1 MKVLLVA
8 NVLPP
13 RDLSGAGEQV
23 LQLAW
28 GLRDAGCEVEVLG
41 RDRCGPRVSKTAFPW
56 YARRA
61 VSRRV
66 AEWAPDVVQVHESD
80 GGLVIRDLA
89 RLRAAD
95 RPLLAAL
102 QQVSYVRERRAV
114 RPLVDA
120 DRRFAVVARPRGSE
134 RVFRALR
141 TPVHIAL
148 GRMSARCA
156 DVCLAPSR
164 ATAREIESDYGV
176 NGVRVVPNATGASLD
191 RPDDRERAEPFV
203 DRQQVVVGA
212 SLDRPDDRER
222 AEPFVD
228 RQQVVVGASLYHS
241 DDRQRGESPGE
252 VVFGPEPF
260 LLAVGRMRIR
270 KGFEILLHALAAVRE
285 RGHAPRLVIAG
296 DGERRESLAALARGL
311 RLGTAVH
318 FAGRCSRSE
327 VARLRQRAAAL
338 VVPSTY
344 EGMPLVVLEAMDDGI
359 PVIASAVSGIP
370 EVVVDGETGW
380 LAPPERSGA
389 LADALIAATSDPAEA
404 RRRGAAGRRRLDRRY
419 RPEHAAQQWLEALA
433 EPFQS
438 RELR

>member
-61 VSRRV
+61 VARRV

-176 NGVRVVPNATGASLD
+176 NGVRVVPNAT
-191 RPDDRERAEPFV
+191 
-203 DRQQVVVGA
+203 GA

>member
-1 MKVLLVA
+1 MRILLVA

-41 RDRCGPRVSKTAFPW
+41 RDRCGPKVSKTSFPW

-61 VSRRV
+61 VARRV
-66 AEWAPDVVQVHESD
+66 AEWRPDVVQVHESD

-89 RLRAAD
+89 RLRGAD

-102 QQVSYVRERRAV
+102 QQVSYVRERQAV

-120 DRRFAVVARPRGSE
+120 DRRSAVVARPGGSE
-134 RVFRALR
+134 RIFRALR

-156 DVCLAPSR
+156 DLRLAPSR
-164 ATAREIESDYGV
+164 ATAREIEGDYGV
-176 NGVRVVPNATGASLD
+176 NGVQVVPNATGASLD
-191 RPDDRERAEPFV
+191 HPDDRET
-203 DRQQVVVGA
+203 
-212 SLDRPDDRER
+212 
-222 AEPFVD
+222 
-228 RQQVVVGASLYHS
+228 
-241 DDRQRGESPGE
+241 GESPGE
-252 VVFGPEPF
+252 DFSGPEPF
-260 LLAVGRMRIR
+260 VLAVGRMRIR

-285 RGHAPRLVIAG
+285 RGHRPRLVIAG
-296 DGERRESLAALARGL
+296 DGERRESLSRLARGL
-311 RLGTAVH
+311 GLGAAVR
-318 FAGRCSRSE
+318 FAGRCSRSD
-327 VARLRQRAAAL
+327 VARLRQRATAL

-344 EGMPLVVLEAMDDGI
+344 EGMPLVILEAMDDSV

-380 LAPPERSGA
+380 LVPPERSSA
-389 LADALIAATSDPAEA
+389 LADALIAATSDAAEA
-404 RRRGAAGRRRLDRRY
+404 RRRGEAGRRRLDQGY
-419 RPEHAAQQWLEALA
+419 RPRHAAQEWLKAVGLQAVERAGGPA
-433 EPFQS
+433 PPVWKNPDG
-438 RELR
+438 